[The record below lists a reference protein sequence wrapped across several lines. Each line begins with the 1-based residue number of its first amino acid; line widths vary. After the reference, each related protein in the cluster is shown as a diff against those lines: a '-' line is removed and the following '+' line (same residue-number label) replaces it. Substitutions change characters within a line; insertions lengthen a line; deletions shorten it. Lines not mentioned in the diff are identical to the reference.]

1 MVIIIHVFSIYN
13 RSPWGWWYNTCTKNK
28 GTLNYP
34 SIQIVLKDLPLALI
48 RELGHGSLKKK
59 ERCNAYILTVNNSE
73 GLILL
78 INLLKKLIKLILH
91 KLIDWYNK
99 YRNTTKKKGTDSLL
113 SNAWLSGFIEADGH
127 FSLRSTESG
136 KYIKI
141 E

>member
-34 SIQIVLKDLPLALI
+34 SIQIVFHLKDLPLALI

-59 ERCNAYILTVNNSE
+59 ERCNAYILTVNNCE

-78 INLLKKLIKLILH
+78 
-91 KLIDWYNK
+91 W
-99 YRNTTKKKGTDSLL
+99 
-113 SNAWLSGFIEADGH
+113 GF
-127 FSLRSTESG
+127 T
-136 KYIKI
+136 
-141 E
+141 